1 MGPGLL
7 LYAQR
12 LALTV
17 TAAAGRETMLLA
29 GDIGGTKT
37 VLALFAEESGP
48 RRPLHKELFPSKDYP
63 TLEAIVAS
71 YLQAKDVEVSHAVF
85 GVAGPVVRDRAA
97 ITNLPWVLDGRQ
109 LEQAFSF
116 ERAHLLND
124 LQAVA
129 TAIPILE
136 EEDVVTLHAGQA
148 EPGGTIGVIAPG
160 TGLGQAYL
168 VWQGQRYQAFPSEGG
183 HADFAPDGALQ
194 VALLSYLLARY
205 EHVSYERVCS
215 GMGIPNLYAFLQ
227 ESGRYPE
234 PAWLREQVAGAADPT
249 PLIVRAAQQEQA
261 AIASATL
268 ELFVNILAR
277 EAGNLAL
284 KLLATGGIYLGG
296 GIPPRILDRLQ
307 APSFVAEFQDKGR
320 FRPLLEQVPLRVI
333 TNDEA
338 ALIGAAQDGFLLLQE
353 GHELPDSA

>member
-1 MGPGLL
+1 
-7 LYAQR
+7 
-12 LALTV
+12 
-17 TAAAGRETMLLA
+17 MLLA

-37 VLALFAEESGP
+37 VLALFAEETGP
-48 RRPLHKELFPSKDYP
+48 RHPLHKEMFPSKDYP
-63 TLEAIVAS
+63 SLEAIIAS
-71 YLQAKDVEVSHAVF
+71 YLQAKDVDVSHAVF

-136 EEDVVTLHAGQA
+136 DDDVVTLHAGNP

-194 VALLSYLLARY
+194 VELLSYLLARY

-215 GMGIPNLYAFLQ
+215 GMGIPNLYSFLQ

-234 PAWLREQVAGAADPT
+234 PAWLREKVADAADPT
-249 PLIVRAAQQEQA
+249 PVIVGAAQAAQQEQT
-261 AIASATL
+261 AIARATL

-296 GIPPRILDRLQ
+296 GIPPRILDQLQ
-307 APSFVAEFQDKGR
+307 AASFIAEFQDKGR
-320 FRPLLEQVPLRVI
+320 FRPLLEMVPMRVI
-333 TNDEA
+333 TNDDA
-338 ALIGAAQDGFLLLQE
+338 ALIGAAQDGFLLLHE
-353 GHELPDSA
+353 GHGLPNSA